1 MKKVLLLSQWQRQL
15 DNTKSNHIVL
25 TQFSLSFSRFLACHN
40 SQAFSTLFMWHLL
53 FSFSRH
59 CRRFRCHLF
68 VHYMDKK
75 KLLAKCNE
83 YSNSWCCDFC
93 FGLLV
98 LFEYYKRTLLAFCKQ
113 WWLKYFKNNATQLE
127 KQKEIIGAEW
137 RDTTGQVV
145 FIRCS
150 TFNNNLQKKVLN
162 TSTFSMF

>member
-1 MKKVLLLSQWQRQL
+1 MKKVSLLSQWQRQL

-75 KLLAKCNE
+75 KIVGEMQRIFKFLML
-83 YSNSWCCDFC
+83 WF
-93 FGLLV
+93 
-98 LFEYYKRTLLAFCKQ
+98 LFWFACPFWILQANVTRFLQAMMTQIFQKQ
-113 WWLKYFKNNATQLE
+113 CQQQQLE

-137 RDTTGQVV
+137 RDTSCVYTMLY
-145 FIRCS
+145 I
-150 TFNNNLQKKVLN
+150 
-162 TSTFSMF
+162 